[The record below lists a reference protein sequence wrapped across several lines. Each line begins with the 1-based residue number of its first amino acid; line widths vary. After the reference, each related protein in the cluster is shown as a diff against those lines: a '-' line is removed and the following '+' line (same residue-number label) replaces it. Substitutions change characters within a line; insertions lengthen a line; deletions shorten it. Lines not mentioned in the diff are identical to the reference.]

1 MTQEIINIGAQAN
14 DGEGDPLRT
23 AFAKI
28 NNNFTQLFGTG
39 WATTESVT
47 LDDTT
52 QSIFTV
58 DATLFTQAQFQ
69 INSVNPATN
78 DSQNVTLTAAISNDL
93 TSVKFTAHGTLIN
106 GSPVVSNYDMDI
118 VDGFVNVYVSP
129 LIDDQLNHFIGYQIM
144 LNTNVVGMPMLLE
157 NGVDTLGTEDLVV
170 ITTEQPA

>member
-28 NNNFTQLFGTG
+28 NNNFTQLFATG

-47 LDDTT
+47 LDNTT
-52 QSIFTV
+52 QSIFSV

-69 INSVNPATN
+69 INSIDPATN
-78 DSQNVTLTAAISNDL
+78 DSQNITLTAAISNDL
-93 TSVKFTAHGTLIN
+93 ASVKFTAHGALIN
-106 GSPVVSNYDMDI
+106 GDPVVSNYDMDV
-118 VDGFVNVYVSP
+118 VDGFVNIYVTP
-129 LIDDQLNHFIGYQIM
+129 TVDDQVNHFIGYQIM
-144 LNTNVVGMPMLLE
+144 FNDNVVGMSLSLE
-157 NGVDTLGTEDLVV
+157 NSEDVLGTEGLAV

>member
-28 NNNFTQLFGTG
+28 NNNFTQLFATG
-39 WATTESVT
+39 WATTEAVT

-52 QSIFTV
+52 QSIFSV

-78 DSQNVTLTAAISNDL
+78 DSQNITLTAAISNDL
-93 TSVKFTAHGTLIN
+93 TTVKFTAHGTLIN
-106 GSPVVSNYDMDI
+106 GDPVVSDYDMDV
-118 VDGFVNVYVSP
+118 VDGFVNIYVTP
-129 LIDDQLNHFIGYQIM
+129 LVDDQVNHFIGYQIM
-144 LNTNVVGMPMLLE
+144 FNDNVVGMSLSLE
-157 NGVDTLGTEDLVV
+157 NSSDVLGTEGLVQ